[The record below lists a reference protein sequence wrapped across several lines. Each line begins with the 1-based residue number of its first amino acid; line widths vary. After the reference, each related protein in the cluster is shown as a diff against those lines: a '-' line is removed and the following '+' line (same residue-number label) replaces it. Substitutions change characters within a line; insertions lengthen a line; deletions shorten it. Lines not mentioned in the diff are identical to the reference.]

1 MCIRDSGTSGGADV
15 TITNGTVNAKG
26 GSVGIGAAP
35 GAGKG
40 STVSISGGDITAQGT
55 YRTNGRD
62 ETGTAPAGIG
72 GDNTTIDISGGTIT
86 ASVTAGNENQKNQ
99 YEAATNIKNGVG
111 IGGKNSTIKISDG
124 KINVTGNGYSG
135 AGIGGADANITII
148 GGEIN
153 AAGKD
158 GAAAIGAPANKNAG
172 TIEIGG
178 DAKIT
183 ARGGDATDKIGA
195 GAAIGNGGSSNN
207 TSGAE
212 ADIFVGDKSTAV
224 IIRENGTP
232 EAGHS
237 HVFEGTPEVVEP
249 TCTAAGQKVYTCSCG
264 ATETVILPAL
274 GHDFG
279 AWVPDGAGHKTRTC
293 TRCNEKEKAVDENYV
308 APKPGEEPA
317 EKPDEKPSDTDN
329 TPSEGS
335 TPETDSTAEETVS
348 YAPLRVVGAPAYE
361 QTVKDG
367 RVLIAVPAQSASLTG
382 SLHALKEL
390 KAKGAE
396 VLVFRTQLCESTVSI
411 DTLLAQGAETTIF
424 TLTHTKEAASLTV
437 GGADHTDLL
446 NK

>member
-1 MCIRDSGTSGGADV
+1 M
-15 TITNGTVNAKG
+15 
-26 GSVGIGAAP
+26 
-35 GAGKG
+35 
-40 STVSISGGDITAQGT
+40 
-55 YRTNGRD
+55 
-62 ETGTAPAGIG
+62 
-72 GDNTTIDISGGTIT
+72 
-86 ASVTAGNENQKNQ
+86 
-99 YEAATNIKNGVG
+99 
-111 IGGKNSTIKISDG
+111 
-124 KINVTGNGYSG
+124 TGNGYSG

-212 ADIFVGDKSTAV
+212 ADISVGDKSTAV
-224 IIRENGTP
+224 IIREYGTP

-293 TRCNEKEKAVDENYV
+293 TRCNASETAADENYV
-308 APKPGEEPA
+308 APKP
-317 EKPDEKPSDTDN
+317 DDT
-329 TPSEGS
+329 TPSGDSTTEPGS
-335 TPETDSTAEETVS
+335 TAAETAS
-348 YAPLRVVGAPAYE
+348 YAPLRVEGAPAYE

-382 SLHALKEL
+382 SLYALKEL